1 VCGAPLISELS
12 LCLHC
17 REEEGRLTEE
27 GQGRFSYDMARS
39 LFPYRG
45 PARELMYQY
54 KFRGR
59 KFLASY
65 LAWRIQECYGS
76 LIKGFAIV
84 PAPAEPRN
92 LKKRGWDPVLVLARE
107 LARINGNDVE
117 PVLGRKR
124 SISQK
129 GLNREERKENL
140 KGKIYVRKSL
150 KSRHVVI
157 LDDIWTTGAT
167 AQICSAVLKEFH
179 PEQIMVLTVC
189 RD

>member
-1 VCGAPLISELS
+1 LISEIN

-17 REEEGRLTEE
+17 REEEDGEAEE
-27 GQGRFSYDMARS
+27 KKTSPGYSRALS

-65 LAWRIQECYGS
+65 LARRIEEEFGP
-76 LIKGFAIV
+76 LIKGLSLV
-84 PAPAEPRN
+84 PVPSEPRN
-92 LKKRGWDPVLVLARE
+92 LRKRGWNPVLLLARE
-107 LARINGNDVE
+107 LAGLNGSEVE

-129 GLNREERKENL
+129 GLNRKERQENL
-140 KGKIYVRKSL
+140 KGKIYLRRCPR
-150 KSRHVVI
+150 SRSVVI

-167 AQICSAVLKEFH
+167 AQICAAVLKE
-179 PEQIMVLTVC
+179 EGLDDVMVLTVC

>member
-1 VCGAPLISELS
+1 MNQ
-12 LCLHC
+12 
-17 REEEGRLTEE
+17 EGK
-27 GQGRFSYDMARS
+27 GSCSYDKARA

-59 KFLASY
+59 RYLASY
-65 LAWRIQECYGS
+65 LAWRIQERYGS
-76 LIKGFAIV
+76 LIQGFALV

-107 LARINGNDVE
+107 LARINGNEVE
-117 PVLGRKR
+117 PVLGRRR

-140 KGKIYVRKSL
+140 KGKIYIRQSL
-150 KSRHVVI
+150 KGRQVVI

-167 AQICSAVLKEFH
+167 AHICSAVLKEFN
-179 PEQIMVLTVC
+179 PEKIIVLTVC